1 MYYKS
6 VHYTKINGKIYI
18 PGEEINAEIPE
29 EDLQRLLEIGA
40 IKETAPGI
48 RKAAAEPAQ
57 AEPELEPEET
67 VLLPPELLP
76 DEVLPELEED
86 DVPVLP
92 PFPEGAAL
100 FPCPDDTVEE
110 VPELEADEESD
121 AAAGASEEGEEA
133 AF

>member
-57 AEPELEPEET
+57 AEPELEPEE
-67 VLLPPELLP
+67 LEPE
-76 DEVLPELEED
+76 EGGEEED
-86 DVPVLP
+86 PEEDAPEIDVMAGIVQDEK
-92 PFPEGAAL
+92 PE
-100 FPCPDDTVEE
+100 PKKTTRKK
-110 VPELEADEESD
+110 
-121 AAAGASEEGEEA
+121 SEGRKA
-133 AF
+133 K